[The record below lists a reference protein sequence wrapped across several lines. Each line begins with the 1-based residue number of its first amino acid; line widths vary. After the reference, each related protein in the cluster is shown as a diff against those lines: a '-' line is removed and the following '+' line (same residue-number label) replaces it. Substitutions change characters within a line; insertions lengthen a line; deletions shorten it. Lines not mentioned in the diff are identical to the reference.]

1 MADTFDFK
9 KDRKD
14 LYAPPTTKFVLV
26 DVPAMTFLAVDGQGN
41 PNTSEAY
48 REAIDAL
55 YTVSYTAKFASK
67 RELGRDYVVGPLE
80 GLWYADDPAAF
91 VSGAKDSWRWT
102 AMIRQPDWLSPAFLE
117 DASVIAGQKKT
128 LPGLERLKV
137 FPFTEGISLQILYRG
152 PYNEEGPTLARLHD
166 EVMPKQGLTFNG
178 SHHEIYLSDPRRT
191 APEKLKTI
199 LRQPVRPISPQ

>member
-137 FPFTEGISLQILYRG
+137 FPFTEGVSLQILYRG
-152 PYNEEGPTLARLHD
+152 PYNEEGPTLVRLHD
-166 EVMPKQGLTFNG
+166 EVMPEQGLTFNG

>member
-14 LYAPPTTKFVLV
+14 LYAPPTTKFALV

-41 PNTSEAY
+41 PNTSEDY
-48 REAIDAL
+48 REALDAL
-55 YTVSYTAKFASK
+55 YSVSYTAKFASK

-117 DASVIAGQKKT
+117 DASVIAGQKKA

-137 FPFTEGISLQILYRG
+137 FPFTEGVSLQILYRG
-152 PYNEEGPTLARLHD
+152 PYNEEGPTLVRLHD
-166 EVMPKQGLTFNG
+166 EVMPEQGLTFNG